1 MGNIKWYPPTYI
13 RTRQKA
19 KIPIDQSV
27 GNRTGKVRTYQ
38 SSKPRRKQQKRDFS
52 DLEKITTLI
61 CFLKTKIPDNKERQ
75 NQNQG
80 KKRKRLTQKDLKQ

>member
-61 CFLKTKIPDNKERQ
+61 CSLKPKIPNNKERQ
-75 NQNQG
+75 TKTKVRRG
-80 KKRKRLTQKDLKQ
+80 KD